1 MKTTIFL
8 IRHSEQLKLKGMYIA
23 SDDDQTRNEKI
34 ILSIDGERKAEKLS
48 LREELQEIDA
58 VYSSNYVRA
67 VSTAK
72 YISSKNGLE
81 INIDER
87 LGERKLR

>member
-8 IRHSEQLKLKGMYIA
+8 IRHSEQLKLKGVYIA
-23 SDDDQTRNEKI
+23 SDDEQTRNEKI
-34 ILSIDGERKAEKLS
+34 ILSIDGERKAEQLS
-48 LREELQEIDA
+48 FREELQGIDA

-72 YISSKNGLE
+72 YIAAKNGLE
-81 INIDER
+81 MNIDER